1 MHLFFRLICQIIG
14 NCFLWLVNLGTI
26 SFDEITKKDNY
37 LIGFIIIIMLVG
49 FAFYAK
55 N

>member
-1 MHLFFRLICQIIG
+1 MQLLFTLICQIIG
-14 NCFLWLVNLGTI
+14 NCFLWVINLGTI

-37 LIGFIIIIMLVG
+37 LIGFIILMLVG
-49 FAFYAK
+49 FAFYSK